1 MGVNVPEI
9 VSSLTLIIGSAN
21 VDARRPYAIEMTT
34 DTTKLQAT
42 PTRAPTSYKNRID
55 SQADVVCVTTRHV

>member
-9 VSSLTLIIGSAN
+9 VSSLTLIIGSAK
-21 VDARRPYAIEMTT
+21 VDARRPYAIEMTA

-42 PTRAPTSYKNRID
+42 PTRAPTRID

>member
-9 VSSLTLIIGSAN
+9 VSSLTLIIGSTN
-21 VDARRPYAIEMTT
+21 VDARRPYAIEMTA
-34 DTTKLQAT
+34 DTKLQAT
-42 PTRAPTSYKNRID
+42 PTRAPISYKNRID